1 MHATSTADAVQ
12 AFLQT
17 VLPDDDLTYVIL
29 PRQLW
34 LPAWKSKFNGKVA
47 VRLRKSL
54 YGHPQAGRLW
64 QEFLESRISRLG
76 ASQIPGFPSNFLFH
90 IEGHKMLLNVY
101 VDDLTLSGKR
111 GLHAKFW
118 KQFSELIKIEDP
130 KTVLPGSSVLILG
143 RLHEQESPQTI
154 VMSMVGYAE
163 QFVQLY
169 LDITGVDS
177 KTLRRVATPHIKV
190 F

>member
-1 MHATSTADAVQ
+1 
-12 AFLQT
+12 
-17 VLPDDDLTYVIL
+17 
-29 PRQLW
+29 
-34 LPAWKSKFNGKVA
+34 
-47 VRLRKSL
+47 
-54 YGHPQAGRLW
+54 
-64 QEFLESRISRLG
+64 
-76 ASQIPGFPSNFLFH
+76 
-90 IEGHKMLLNVY
+90 MLLNMY

-130 KTVLPGSSVLILG
+130 KALLPGSSVLILG